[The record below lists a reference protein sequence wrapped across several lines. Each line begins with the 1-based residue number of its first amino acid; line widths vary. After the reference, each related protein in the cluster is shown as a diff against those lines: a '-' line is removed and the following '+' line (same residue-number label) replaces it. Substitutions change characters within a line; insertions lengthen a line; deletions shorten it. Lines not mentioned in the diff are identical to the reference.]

1 MVTLLRRLFIK
12 DYKDIKN
19 PIIRKKHI
27 ELASFF
33 GLFINIVLIV
43 LKFTAAILMWQITKI
58 FSGALLADALN
69 NTTDLVTSLI
79 NIISNKLSEKPA
91 DKEHPFGHKRI
102 EYIASLII
110 SVIVLVLGAQLL
122 QESITN
128 AVSLV
133 TNHYTL
139 LTIII
144 LAVSIFLKL
153 VQGYMYRSISKLT
166 SSSPLKAS
174 SIDSISDSF
183 STTLILIGAIISY
196 TINFDY
202 LDPYMGLVG
211 SLFLIF
217 NGLKL
222 TKESATPLIGE
233 RIDTEVVKQIL
244 KEAKEYPGI
253 LGIHDILA
261 HNYGPNKFFISFH
274 AEIDAK
280 LPLLEAHDI
289 VDSLE
294 KELKEKYHYDVT
306 IHLDPITT
314 GDEETE
320 HCKALISKTLH
331 AFDPS
336 LSFHDFRLVKGVSH
350 TNVIFDVLI
359 PYESKSK
366 EDEIKQVVLDCLKGH
381 TPPYDVV
388 INFDRPY

>member
-12 DYKDIKN
+12 DYQDIKN

-33 GLFINIVLIV
+33 GLFINIVLII

-69 NTTDLVTSLI
+69 NTTDVVTSLI

-139 LTIII
+139 LTI
-144 LAVSIFLKL
+144 
-153 VQGYMYRSISKLT
+153 
-166 SSSPLKAS
+166 
-174 SIDSISDSF
+174 
-183 STTLILIGAIISY
+183 IGAIISY

-381 TPPYDVV
+381 TPPYDIV